1 MTPSRSPCQHPG
13 CPAPAAPSCRLCD
26 AHAGRSC
33 LPPAHWPQP
42 AAGSQAPTLDDEIA
56 RLAAQRDRVEHWLD
70 QMMAQGTADACEV
83 RRTLA
88 ALAQAGRSLAIMLDK
103 HGAGG
108 ASELERLFAE
118 AARAVRERAGA
129 EGRAGIAPLTHK
141 AHEE

>member
-88 ALAQAGRSLAIMLDK
+88 ALARSLAIMLDK